1 MKEQKFKE
9 EVEKY
14 DELQFNLTR
23 LQKEERDALIMWKQA
38 MESPWISPRFIDG
51 LIFIVSNRI

>member
-38 MESPWISPRFIDG
+38 MESP
-51 LIFIVSNRI
+51 